1 MNEVRKTDPWDPE
14 SSTLHRAP
22 RALSTGVVDSLG
34 ESFVGKAIA
43 THARISSQFVPL
55 LLLSG
60 VNY

>member
-1 MNEVRKTDPWDPE
+1 MKDVKPLTQDPE
-14 SSTLHRAP
+14 PSAERLAP
-22 RALSTGVVDSLG
+22 RALSTEVVYSLG
-34 ESFVGKAIA
+34 EGFVGKAIA